1 MNKNRFKHDRM
12 TSLRLPQGIY
22 ERLQMIADENWTNVS
37 SVIRQGIRREL
48 EAHPEVYDHDA
59 LMIHEN
65 KNRVISW
72 MYHKAKFMDYLMIQ
86 TP

>member
-1 MNKNRFKHDRM
+1 MRNLRFKHDRM
-12 TSLRLPQGIY
+12 TSLRLPKGIY

-48 EAHPEVYDHDA
+48 EAHPELYDHDS
-59 LMIHEN
+59 LMIHQD
-65 KNRVISW
+65 KNRVIRW
-72 MYHKAKFMDYLMIQ
+72 MYHKAKFVNFLMNL

>member
-12 TSLRLPQGIY
+12 TSLRLPKGIY

-48 EAHPEVYDHDA
+48 EARPEAYDHDP
-59 LMIHEN
+59 LMIHQD
-65 KNRVISW
+65 KNRVI
-72 MYHKAKFMDYLMIQ
+72 
-86 TP
+86 

>member
-12 TSLRLPQGIY
+12 TSLRLPKGIY

-48 EAHPEVYDHDA
+48 EAHPELYDHDS
-59 LMIHEN
+59 LMIHQD
-65 KNRVISW
+65 KTRVI
-72 MYHKAKFMDYLMIQ
+72 
-86 TP
+86 

>member
-48 EAHPEVYDHDA
+48 EAHPEVYDHDS
-59 LMIHEN
+59 LMIYQDN
-65 KNRVISW
+65 TRVI
-72 MYHKAKFMDYLMIQ
+72 
-86 TP
+86 

>member
-48 EAHPEVYDHDA
+48 EAHPEAYDHDP
-59 LMIHEN
+59 LMIHQD
-65 KNRVISW
+65 KNRVI
-72 MYHKAKFMDYLMIQ
+72 
-86 TP
+86 

>member
-12 TSLRLPQGIY
+12 TSLRLPKGIY

-48 EAHPEVYDHDA
+48 EAHPEVYDHDS
-59 LMIHEN
+59 LMIYQDN
-65 KNRVISW
+65 TRVI
-72 MYHKAKFMDYLMIQ
+72 
-86 TP
+86 

>member
-1 MNKNRFKHDRM
+1 MNKDRFKHDRM
-12 TSLRLPQGIY
+12 TSLRLPQCIS

-65 KNRVISW
+65 KNRVI
-72 MYHKAKFMDYLMIQ
+72 
-86 TP
+86 

>member
-12 TSLRLPQGIY
+12 TSLRLPKGIY

-48 EAHPEVYDHDA
+48 EAHPEVYDHDP
-59 LMIHEN
+59 LMIHQE
-65 KNRVISW
+65 KNRVI
-72 MYHKAKFMDYLMIQ
+72 
-86 TP
+86 

>member
-12 TSLRLPQGIY
+12 TSLRLPKCIY

-48 EAHPEVYDHDA
+48 EAHPEVYDHDP

-65 KNRVISW
+65 KNRVI
-72 MYHKAKFMDYLMIQ
+72 
-86 TP
+86 

>member
-12 TSLRLPQGIY
+12 TSLRLPKGIY

-48 EAHPEVYDHDA
+48 EAHPELYDHDS
-59 LMIHEN
+59 LIIHLD
-65 KNRVISW
+65 KNRVI
-72 MYHKAKFMDYLMIQ
+72 
-86 TP
+86 

>member
-65 KNRVISW
+65 KNRVI
-72 MYHKAKFMDYLMIQ
+72 
-86 TP
+86 

>member
-72 MYHKAKFMDYLMIQ
+72 MYHKAKFMNLMMNL